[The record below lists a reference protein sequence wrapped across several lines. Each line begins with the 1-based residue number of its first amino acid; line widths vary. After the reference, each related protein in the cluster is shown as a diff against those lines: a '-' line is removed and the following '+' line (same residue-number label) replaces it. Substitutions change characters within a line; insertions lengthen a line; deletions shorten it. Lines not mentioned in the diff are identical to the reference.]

1 MFTVQ
6 RTEKELNLAQREA
19 QRADNLIKH
28 EDEIKSRRKRT
39 WFQSEKMKKEVDFLL
54 ATDVAARGL
63 DIKVGVVAWDEG

>member
-1 MFTVQ
+1 MTCLAVFTVQ

-39 WFQSEKMKKEVDFLL
+39 WFQSEKMKKEVMAKEF
-54 ATDVAARGL
+54 AAKKG
-63 DIKVGVVAWDEG
+63 KKM